1 MEMYEVDS
9 LLDNYYLKN
18 KDSWEQARFIAYMTA
33 QVNSSKTLSPKGIM
47 KFHWEDEDK
56 PTVID
61 EDEIRRL
68 ELEIKQLEDI
78 LNNNE

>member
-18 KDSWEQARFIAYMTA
+18 KDSWEQARFISYITA
-33 QVNSSKTLSPKGIM
+33 QVNSTKNLSPKDIV
-47 KFHWEDEDK
+47 KFHWEEDEV
-56 PTVID
+56 PTEID
-61 EDEIRRL
+61 ENEIKAM

-78 LNNNE
+78 LNNNI